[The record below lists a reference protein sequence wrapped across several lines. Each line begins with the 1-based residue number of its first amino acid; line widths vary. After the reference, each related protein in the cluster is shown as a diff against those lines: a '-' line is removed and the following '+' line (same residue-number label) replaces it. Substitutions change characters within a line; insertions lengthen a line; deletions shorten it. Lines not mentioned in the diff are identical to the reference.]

1 MILDMQPV
9 TLAEVREIVKGI
21 EEKKNLEDY
30 LKKYCKISKENALS
44 MSEEIRGLNN
54 LKIKNE
60 HIVKVVDLLPKDAED
75 INKVFNDVSL
85 NEEEIN
91 ALLEIVRKY

>member
-1 MILDMQPV
+1 MQPV

-30 LKKYCKISKENALS
+30 LKKYCKLSKEKALS
-44 MSEEIRGLNN
+44 MSEEIRSLNN